1 MLSEGSNV
9 AACVRARLW
18 MAMLKDGVGMGEGGG
33 ALGPTPEAFN
43 VRAGRTDTAQADGQT
58 D

>member
-18 MAMLKDGVGMGEGGG
+18 MAMLKDGVGGKGGG
-33 ALGPTPEAFN
+33 RLGPTPEAFN